1 MMCAS
6 MEDEGLKEC
15 EGIIKCLSSKR
26 QYAKLGKGL
35 RRVLQILPCLSSIFH
50 KKTKFYH
57 IRF

>member
-15 EGIIKCLSSKR
+15 EGIISCLLSKQ

-35 RRVLQILPCLSSIFH
+35 RRVLQVLPCLLSILN
-50 KKTKFYH
+50 KKN
-57 IRF
+57 